1 MLKTQKY
8 LPLFQPKEISF
19 VTMTSL
25 TLFSETL
32 PSFSFLSTLNHLVCV
47 NNFYSS
53 TWLQVSVS
61 ERVMCHVPLFHC
73 SITIQATMHWSS
85 EQHRLLVEAVVAKFA
100 IQATPGLPSTQ
111 LHFLQW
117 YANVRTSCGQG
128 VVGGL
133 AFTDLSA
140 FVVVMVHLL
149 LFVAALQ
156 RR

>member
-8 LPLFQPKEISF
+8 LPLFQPEEISF

-25 TLFSETL
+25 VLFSETL
-32 PSFSFLSTLNHLVCV
+32 PFFSFLYLEPSCVCEQLLQQHLA
-47 NNFYSS
+47 SS
-53 TWLQVSVS
+53 Q
-61 ERVMCHVPLFHC
+61 RVWAGDVPLFHC

-133 AFTDLSA
+133 AFADLFA
-140 FVVVMVHLL
+140 FVVVVVHLL